1 MLKNSTRRWLAG
13 LGVAGAF
20 VAASATPAFAEGTK
34 TKLGV
39 YTPDLTIAAGSAG
52 TYPDVI
58 LSASA
63 PVVLPAGLT
72 VQYDYTDLAGKV
84 TVEEEQDS
92 GSDCTSPS
100 AGLVTCTIHHEYPLE
115 DDTNF
120 GGFFQVVVAPTADA
134 KDGDS
139 GKLTV
144 TLSGPGLESVS
155 HDARV
160 RIGEGVDLDAGPRT
174 KLSLAPGTKFTAP
187 LKVSNVGENTA
198 MGASVVFMN
207 DYGLNAGTHYSNCT
221 YVGDVLR
228 SCQFTEDLPA
238 GATFGTTLP
247 YVLGEDTFA
256 PGLKYGEILWMTP
269 AEFEDYQRYLERRG
283 VSLGA
288 PGTGGKLRLT
298 EQNKA
303 VRGVQA
309 DTDPSNNWS
318 SLEVTVTGENST
330 DLEAIGAKLSG
341 KAGDKVRAAVGVR
354 NNGPATLDYS
364 RADSS
369 ITYMTVDVP
378 EGTSA
383 VAVPENCAPVEGDT
397 WDEPGKPGARHYQC
411 YVESF
416 LKAGDEAVME
426 FELRI
431 DKVIANATG
440 LVKVNVPCPC
450 DGGFYKDLKP
460 ANDTAKLIVNA
471 TGDGGQ
477 GGGDGGSLPITGAST
492 GLIAGL
498 GGLLLAAGVGGY
510 LVAKRRRTRFVA

>member
-1 MLKNSTRRWLAG
+1 MLRNSTRRWLAG
-13 LGVAGAF
+13 LGVAGAL
-20 VAASATPAFAEGTK
+20 VAASATPAFAEGAK

-39 YTPDLTIAAGSAG
+39 YTPDMTIAAGSAG
-52 TYPDVI
+52 AYPDVI

-84 TVEEEQDS
+84 TVQEEQDS

-115 DDTNF
+115 EDTNF
-120 GGFFQVVVAPTADA
+120 GGFFQVIVAPTAEA
-134 KDGDS
+134 KDGDN
-139 GKLTV
+139 GTLTV

-155 HDARV
+155 HDAKV
-160 RIGEGVDLDAGPRT
+160 RIGEGVDLNAGPRT

-187 LKVSNVGENTA
+187 LKVSNVGEHTA
-198 MGASVVFMN
+198 KGASVVFMN
-207 DYGLNAGTHYSNCT
+207 DHGLNADTHYRNCT
-221 YVGDVLR
+221 YVGDALR

-238 GATFGTTLP
+238 GATFGATLP
-247 YVLGEDTFA
+247 YILGKDTFA
-256 PGLKYGEILWMTP
+256 PGLKYGEMLWMTP
-269 AEFEDYQRYLERRG
+269 AEFEDYQRYLDRRG
-283 VSLGA
+283 FNLGE
-288 PGTGGKLRLT
+288 PGTDGKLRLT

-309 DTDPSNNWS
+309 DTEPGNNWS

-364 RADSS
+364 RGDSS
-369 ITYMTVDVP
+369 ITYMTLDVP

-383 VAVPENCAPVEGDT
+383 VTVPRNCAPIKGDT
-397 WDEPGKPGARHYQC
+397 WSEPGKPGERHYQC
-411 YVESF
+411 YFETF
-416 LKAGDEAVME
+416 LKAGDESVME

-431 DKVIANATG
+431 DKVIPNATG

-450 DGGFYKDLKP
+450 DGGFDKDLKP
-460 ANDTAKLIVNA
+460 ANDTAKLVVNA
-471 TGDGGQ
+471 NGGQ
-477 GGGDGGSLPITGAST
+477 GGGGDDGTLPITGAST

-498 GGLLLAAGVGGY
+498 GALLLAAGVGGY